1 MWADNETDGDL
12 LGFEIHANLVRFSV
26 NNPAILPAT
35 VGPFGDSGRGKS
47 SILKLLKR
55 GLASPDTG
63 DQETLVI

>member
-1 MWADNETDGDL
+1 VGCQRDGWDL
-12 LGFEIHANLVRFSV
+12 LGCEIHANLVRSIV
-26 NNPAILPAT
+26 NYPAILP
-35 VGPFGDSGRGKS
+35 VSIGFFGDWGKGKS